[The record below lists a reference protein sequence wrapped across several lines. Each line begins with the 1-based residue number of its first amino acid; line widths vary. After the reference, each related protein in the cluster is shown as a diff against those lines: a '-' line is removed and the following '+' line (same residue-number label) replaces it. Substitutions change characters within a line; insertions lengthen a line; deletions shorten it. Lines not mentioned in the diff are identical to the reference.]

1 VLNFLF
7 LVSILFSQ
15 TSRRASVLN
24 QTSDSG
30 DGAAA
35 VPNVGDNSSLSDQEF
50 PAADDDF
57 MMGGGGDD
65 VMGMDDDDQQPPAND
80 SLRLELSND
89 DSKETTGAGISFGDE
104 EDEEENK
111 EATKKKRKS
120 ADDNQ
125 KNKKKKKKRKV
136 VTDFDA
142 TELTSDHIRNM
153 LADTS
158 KIVKPVVHPATWV
171 PGQKKKSSF
180 GLTDRQLLRRYAT
193 VEQLLQRPAL
203 ADDGQLAPELLE
215 IWARNTAPI
224 RGEPFAY
231 KLRGDD
237 DAINKDKDEDS
248 VEKARGADDSS
259 MPDDLP
265 PADDDNEFPEAD
277 GGGGDNPFPEDD
289 QDNGIPFDDS
299 MEDQIE
305 MQDGG
310 EDVMGVESKLVAS
323 W

>member
-1 VLNFLF
+1 
-7 LVSILFSQ
+7 
-15 TSRRASVLN
+15 
-24 QTSDSG
+24 
-30 DGAAA
+30 
-35 VPNVGDNSSLSDQEF
+35 
-50 PAADDDF
+50 
-57 MMGGGGDD
+57 
-65 VMGMDDDDQQPPAND
+65 MGMDDGDQQAPPND
-80 SLRLELSND
+80 SLRLELSID
-89 DSKETTGAGISFGDE
+89 DSKDNISSGAAGAGISFGEE

-111 EATKKKRKS
+111 KATAASSSTDKKRKS
-120 ADDNQ
+120 SDDNQ
-125 KNKKKKKKRKV
+125 KSKKKKKKRKV

-158 KIVKPVVHPATWV
+158 EIVKPVVHPATWV

-215 IWARNTAPI
+215 LWARNTAPI

-231 KLRGDD
+231 KLREDD
-237 DAINKDKDEDS
+237 DKDEAS

-259 MPDDLP
+259 IPDDLP
-265 PADDDNEFPEAD
+265 AAEDDNEFPEAD
-277 GGGGDNPFPEDD
+277 GGDNPFPEDD

-310 EDVMGVESKLVAS
+310 EDLMGVESKFFDG
-323 W
+323 